1 MHQRVRQGY
10 LDLAEAEPERIK
22 RIDASQPLEEVV
34 EDTWEIIKSYL

>member
-22 RIDASQPLEEVV
+22 RIDGSQSLEEVV
-34 EDTWEIIKSYL
+34 AYTCDFIKCYL

>member
-1 MHQRVRQGY
+1 MGEGSGY

-22 RIDASQPLEEVV
+22 RIDASQTLEEVV